1 MAYHSK
7 VADHYNQEYRQH

>member
-7 VADHYNQEYRQH
+7 LKVIS